1 MNGEDSFLLKARID
15 NAVSTYHA
23 FLFPETA
30 LYNGAEYVIYQ
41 HKLDEGDPFFQSRYF
56 DSSSVF
62 YDGIFYTNIR
72 MSYDIIQG
80 VVIVDYPVNASRI
93 QLENDLVDRFTLGT
107 HHFMRIDKDSSGNL
121 FPGTGFYEV
130 LYRGTNLLLKKQTK
144 EVNEV
149 NLVEGVRRTINERIV
164 YYLKKNGVYYSV
176 NNKGSLLDALRDK
189 KKSRAAL
196 GIPHLV
202 AVGLEAGADRGADAR
217 EFFRG
222 EIADHREVHAVGVPR
237 EKGLADERAR
247 DAAGVADVEVLFV
260 GEFGQLL
267 RVVFEDR
274 EIAKAVGVEQL
285 HAVRAMFRRERGLL
299 KREAF
304 GQI

>member
-1 MNGEDSFLLKARID
+1 MKFLSLRFNYFFIACLFAALQSSAQTNGEDSFLLKARID
-15 NAVSTYHA
+15 NAVSIYHA

-62 YDGIFYTNIR
+62 YDGIFYANIR
-72 MSYDIIQG
+72 MSYDIMQG

-130 LYRGTNLLLKKQTK
+130 LYSGTNLLLKKQTK

-149 NLVEGVRRTINERIV
+149 NLVEGVRRTINERIA

-189 KKSRAAL
+189 KKMIRQFIHQNKL
-196 GIPHLV
+196 
-202 AVGLEAGADRGADAR
+202 DT
-217 EFFRG
+217 
-222 EIADHREVHAVGVPR
+222 
-237 EKGLADERAR
+237 KR
-247 DAAGVADVEVLFV
+247 DMENSFIKILNYYEGKD
-260 GEFGQLL
+260 
-267 RVVFEDR
+267 
-274 EIAKAVGVEQL
+274 
-285 HAVRAMFRRERGLL
+285 
-299 KREAF
+299 
-304 GQI
+304 